1 MKNSLKKSKLH
12 VKRGD
17 LVEVL
22 SGKNKG
28 QSGKVVEVSTKEK
41 KVIVAGVNVSKKH
54 LKPRQEGVAGSIVN
68 VESPMYACKVML
80 ICPKC
85 NKRTRVFHVKDEK
98 NVKCRKCKK
107 CEHLF

>member
-1 MKNSLKKSKLH
+1 MKSNLVKNKLH

-17 LVEVL
+17 LVEVI

-28 QSGKVVEVSTKEK
+28 QSGKVAEVSTKEK
-41 KVIVAGVNVSKKH
+41 KIIVSGVNISKKH
-54 LKPRQEGVAGSIVN
+54 LKPRQEGVAGSIIN
-68 VESPMYACKVML
+68 VESPLYACKVML

-85 NKRTRVFHVKDEK
+85 NQKTRVFHVKNEK

-107 CEHLF
+107 CGNLF